1 MNSVVPD
8 AVSALITAVDRAD
21 SATGLLEAVEAL
33 AAVKSVQAIATLIEV
48 LGYNNPGAAV
58 AAVDGLVAMGQPAV
72 PILLAQ
78 FCGHNYTARAWAI
91 RALAG
96 IGDPRGLPIL
106 LTAAT
111 TDFSFS
117 VRRSATRGLGTVQWQ
132 LFPPDILPLAQQ
144 KALKTLITVAQ
155 QDEEWVVRY
164 AAIVGLQSLAESPH
178 TPVTIQEPRLNAALT
193 TIGEVDMDNAV
204 KARAYMTMTALMQSP
219 QKAMTWAPNA
229 AASALEMDWD
239 AFQQDLAARPAN

>member
-1 MNSVVPD
+1 MHD
-8 AVSALITAVDRAD
+8 EVSALIAAVDRAD

-33 AAVKSVQAIATLIEV
+33 AEVQATEAITTLIEV

-58 AAVDGLVAMGQPAV
+58 AAVDGLVAIGQPAV

-78 FCGHNYTARAWAI
+78 FCGHNYTARSWAI

-132 LFPPDILPLAQQ
+132 QFLPEVLPLAQQ
-144 KALKTLITVAQ
+144 KALETLIAVAQ

-164 AAIVGLQSLAESPH
+164 AAIVGLQTLAESPY
-178 TPVTIQEPRLNAALT
+178 TPVTIQEPSLKSALT
-193 TIGEVDMDNAV
+193 TIGQVDVDNAV
-204 KARAYMTMTALMQSP
+204 KARAWMTINVLTSP
-219 QKAMTWAPNA
+219 QTAIDLPPVAPLLEIDWG
-229 AASALEMDWD
+229 AL
-239 AFQQDLAARPAN
+239 QRDLVEIAGT